1 MVWLCQSLHQGD
13 IGWDK
18 VCDCDAMLVN
28 ITILSTPQVPE
39 ERDRVLTIGIVVNAP
54 KGSHWSA
61 MALRSPEELSVYR
74 SGEGPLL
81 PRSVPGEPTMSHMS

>member
-13 IGWDK
+13 SGWDK

-28 ITILSTPQVPE
+28 ITTLSTPQVLE

-54 KGSHWSA
+54 RGSHWSA

-74 SGEGPLL
+74 SG
-81 PRSVPGEPTMSHMS
+81 RSVVAKAHQEI